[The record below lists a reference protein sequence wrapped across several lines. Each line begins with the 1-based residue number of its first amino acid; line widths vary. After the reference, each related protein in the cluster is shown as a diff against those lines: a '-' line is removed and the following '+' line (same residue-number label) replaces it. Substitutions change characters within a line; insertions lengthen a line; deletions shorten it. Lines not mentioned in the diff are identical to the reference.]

1 MDRILPSNEP
11 AVGYL
16 ITKISYGIRQNFG
29 NLFAEYGVTYPQSRV
44 LLHLFSQAD
53 QKDVNQRELEYALG
67 IKASSVSSLVRNLEK
82 KDLIRCE
89 RMAKDTRNKR
99 ILLTEQGSQLRK
111 KLVEATGKA
120 EKNLI
125 RGLEPDQ
132 LAALRSSLV
141 QLMENLEQE

>member
-1 MDRILPSNEP
+1 MDRFLPDNEP

-29 NLFAEYGVTYPQSRV
+29 NLFAEYGVTYSQSRV
-44 LLHLFSQAD
+44 LIHLFSQAD
-53 QKDVNQRELEYALG
+53 KRDVNQRELEYALG

-99 ILLTEQGSQLRK
+99 ILLTEKGGHLRK
-111 KLVEATGKA
+111 KLLEATEKA
-120 EKNLI
+120 EENLI

-132 LAALRSSLV
+132 LEALRSSLI
-141 QLMENLEQE
+141 QLMNNLEQE